1 MNATILALAGYI
13 AWIMV
18 LLLSLA
24 AYRGIYNQSQ
34 KRSSLVFKADG
45 SDVSDLGQRLTRA
58 HLNSVECFGFI
69 GGVML
74 LAIATNSSA
83 ITNGLALI
91 VLGARVLQSI
101 VHVMSISNPAIYAR
115 FVFFLL
121 QFGICG
127 YWLFMLIQK
136 FV

>member
-1 MNATILALAGYI
+1 M
-13 AWIMV
+13 
-18 LLLSLA
+18 
-24 AYRGIYNQSQ
+24 
-34 KRSSLVFKADG
+34 
-45 SDVSDLGQRLTRA
+45 SDLGQRLTRA